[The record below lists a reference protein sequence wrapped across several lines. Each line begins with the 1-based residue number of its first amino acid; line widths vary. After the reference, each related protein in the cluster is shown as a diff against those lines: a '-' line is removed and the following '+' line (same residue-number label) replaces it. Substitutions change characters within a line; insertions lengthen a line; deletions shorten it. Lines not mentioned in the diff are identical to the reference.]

1 MSFLGGLAL
10 NFVGGLLGGRSQ
22 REQQRRML
30 AQQRQINYD
39 AYANAIK
46 DTPEEIAYR
55 KRLQERADVGD
66 PDLAKRQR
74 MMMSPILQ
82 QGQTSRASA
91 TGLAIRQGLEN
102 SIIAHQIRSKVD
114 AKTLQSITQTA
125 EKIAMYNDQYKRQY
139 EDRLDQYQMQRSQ
152 RLRDLST
159 SYIQNQPLDTT
170 MTDGEM
176 FGSLFG
182 QMMSGVSSSW
192 MNSESG
198 QASMNDF
205 FSGMFDW

>member
-139 EDRLDQYQMQRSQ
+139 EDRLDQYQMQRSL

-182 QMMSGVSSSW
+182 QMMSNVSSNW

-198 QASMNDF
+198 QASMNNF

>member
-39 AYANAIK
+39 AYSNAIK

-139 EDRLDQYQMQRSQ
+139 EDRLDQYQMQKSQ

-159 SYIQNQPLDTT
+159 SYIQNKPIDTT

-182 QMMSGVSSSW
+182 QMMSGVSSGW

>member
-198 QASMNDF
+198 QASMNNF